1 MQSLYPPIHAYKHFM
16 LQVDNIHKLYIEE
29 CGNPDGIPVVFL
41 HGGPGAGCE
50 AYHRSFFDPDNY
62 RIILFD
68 QRGCGRSQPHAELE
82 NNSTQDLLA
91 DMELVREELGVE
103 KWVVFGGSWGSTL
116 ALAYAES
123 YTERVSG
130 LIVRGIFLCT
140 DDELQ
145 WFYQRGASR
154 IFPDYWADFLAP
166 IPEDEQDNLLR
177 AYHRRLVGDNEIAR
191 MGAAK
196 AWSTWEG
203 RTATLQP
210 IKAVI
215 DHFTDPYNALSIARI
230 EAHYFIH
237 KGFLEEDELIQNAH
251 KLADIPGVII
261 HGRYDM
267 ICPLEN
273 AFRLHKAWPEAT
285 LKIVTATG
293 HAASETK
300 IIDELITAT
309 QQMLDILIN
318 TQD

>member
-1 MQSLYPPIHAYKHFM
+1 MHSLYPPIHAYKHFM

-29 CGNPDGIPVVFL
+29 CGNPNGIPIVFL

-50 AYHRSFFDPDNY
+50 AYHRSFFDPEKY

-91 DMELVREELGVE
+91 DIEIIRKELDVE
-103 KWVVFGGSWGSTL
+103 SWVVLGGSWGSTL

-123 YTERVSG
+123 YPENVLG

-140 DDELQ
+140 DDELH

-166 IPEDEQDNLLR
+166 IPEDEQDNLLQ
-177 AYHRRLVGDNEIAR
+177 AYYKRLIGNNEIAR

-203 RTATLQP
+203 RTATLLP
-210 IKAVI
+210 KKAVI

-230 EAHYFIH
+230 EAHYFTH
-237 KGFLEEDELIQNAH
+237 KGFLEEDQLINNAH
-251 KLADIPGVII
+251 RLAGIPGVII
-261 HGRYDM
+261 HGRYDI

-273 AFRLHKAWPEAT
+273 AFRLHKAWSEAT
-285 LKIVTATG
+285 LKVVAATG
-293 HAASETK
+293 HAASEEK
-300 IIDELITAT
+300 IIHELVTAT
-309 QQMLDILIN
+309 QHMLELLE
-318 TQD
+318 